1 MRDSIQFQFLQNQV
15 DYKLANYEKSIA
27 SYEHVLKKNAEE
39 ENEEAMLP
47 PEDMIDVITNYMACQ
62 ASLPTVNWEHMEK
75 FLG

>member
-1 MRDSIQFQFLQNQV
+1 
-15 DYKLANYEKSIA
+15 
-27 SYEHVLKKNAEE
+27 VLKKNAEE